1 MDLWLPFGRTH
12 YMHPLPRRSIVL
24 TLSLFL
30 LLAGGAVWTAG
41 TEADVG
47 IESVSPRAGQ
57 PGQDV
62 VLTVGCG
69 ACRSAVIVNGPA
81 HPPADF
87 PIFLVPLAQA
97 PRAGPCPGGSSGL
110 CTPFSVGPPAGD
122 RFVPLGRAKPTFRE
136 RDLARTPMPR
146 YRLRFRI
153 PEVGPGSYALV
164 IYCASCYRGP
174 RGSLI
179 AYLQDPGWR
188 LRVLRLSAIWTSSS
202 AATRSG
208 ESPAWSRPGPI
219 SRPPVGSLLPPGS
232 RSLG

>member
-1 MDLWLPFGRTH
+1 
-12 YMHPLPRRSIVL
+12 MHSLTRRPILLMLAVS
-24 TLSLFL
+24 L
-30 LLAGGAVWTAG
+30 LLAGGAVWSAV

-57 PGQDV
+57 PGQHV

-69 ACRSAVIVNGPA
+69 ACRSAAIVNGPA

-87 PIFLVPLAQA
+87 PIFLIPAAQA
-97 PRAGPCPGGSSGL
+97 PRIVPCPGSSSGL
-110 CTPFSVGPPAGD
+110 CAPSSVGPPSGD
-122 RFVPLGRAKPTFRE
+122 PFVPLGRAKPTFRE

-153 PEVGPGSYALV
+153 PEVEPGSYTLV
-164 IYCASCYRGP
+164 IYCGSCYRGP

-179 AYLQDPGWR
+179 AYPQDPGWR
-188 LRVLRLSAIWTSSS
+188 LRVLQPSAIWTSSS

-208 ESPAWSRPGPI
+208 GSPAWSRPGRI
-219 SRPPVGSLLPPGS
+219 SRSPVDSRFPPGS